1 MTPCQEMVGL
11 CSVYCLRCREFNQA
25 IAKAQD
31 KEEKRE
37 GEKGIQKLLEG
48 TETKMEKNG
57 NARAAVKREHIYIDQ
72 DKYDRFISV

>member
-1 MTPCQEMVGL
+1 MVGL

-37 GEKGIQKLLEG
+37 GEKEIQKLLEG
-48 TETKMEKNG
+48 TETKMKKKMET
-57 NARAAVKREHIYIDQ
+57 VVQ
-72 DKYDRFISV
+72 L

>member
-1 MTPCQEMVGL
+1 MTLCQEMVGL

-37 GEKGIQKLLEG
+37 GEKEIQKLLEG
-48 TETKMEKNG
+48 TETKMKKKNRNG
-57 NARAAVKREHIYIDQ
+57 RAAVKREHIY
-72 DKYDRFISV
+72 RSG